1 MERFHELTE
10 ETKEY
15 IDRRFSVYLFYT
27 TMADGDRYYECSS
40 CRQSGVVSRYR
51 RMEREQDYVLDR
63 AKHNDTVRCPFCG
76 RVCTLKNNGK
86 TKKRKSLWEERRY
99 VLCEIGEHGE
109 VLLRALD
116 TWRGYGNTFALPTI
130 AETRRY
136 ILTPGKAEVWDCNW
150 YRQDWRRTERT
161 QADAFHDKCTWY
173 YTNKAP
179 DTSYEF
185 IDIEKIY
192 TVDFMKYCSL
202 DLYLETFSS
211 HDYVGTEIA
220 AVKWLC
226 EYAKNP
232 RMEMF
237 LKCGLKKM
245 VRSNIQWN
253 RKLRGIVN
261 WKAKSPWAALKIT
274 KTEYKVLIQQDD
286 NVRIDILEVLHEA
299 RATRPKT
306 KIEEAIHLAYKGFWS
321 ENKKSIEKYVIGAG
335 FSVKTLSK
343 YIGKGGISCGGFYWR
358 DYLDAAEKLGYDL
371 KNEVVLFPKNL
382 KEEHDK
388 ATAAVRYKANR
399 EMEEAAKKSLAKRRK
414 KLNLEGE
421 EYFIRIAENMSEII
435 EEGKTLKHCV
445 GGYAERHMKDQTTI
459 LFIRKV
465 DAPDTPLYTVEY
477 RDDRV
482 VQAYGFKNTELPED
496 AKAFLDAWKETIKTN
511 KKKEDVGAEIIASAA

>member
-10 ETKEY
+10 ETMAY

-27 TMADGDRYYECSS
+27 TMEDGDRHYECSS
-40 CRQSGVVSRYR
+40 CRQGGVVSRYR
-51 RMEREQDYVLDR
+51 RMEREQDYILDR

-86 TKKRKSLWEERRY
+86 AKKRKSLWEERRY
-99 VLCEIGEHGE
+99 VLCEIGDNGE

-116 TWRGYGNTFALPTI
+116 TYRGYGNTFALPTI
-130 AETRRY
+130 EEKRRY
-136 ILTPGKAEVWDCNW
+136 ILTPGKVEVWDYNHYYQKW
-150 YRQDWRRTERT
+150 SQTDRTR
-161 QADAFHDKCTWY
+161 ADAFPDKCVWY
-173 YTNKAP
+173 CTNKAP

-202 DLYLETFSS
+202 DLYLEMFSS
-211 HDYVGTEIA
+211 HDYVGTEIGA
-220 AVKWLC
+220 TKWLC

-232 RMEMF
+232 RLEMF
-237 LKCGLKKM
+237 LKCGLRQM
-245 VRSNIQWN
+245 LRSNIMWN

-274 KTEYKVLIQQDD
+274 KPEYKVLMTADD
-286 NVRIDILEVLHEA
+286 DVRIEALEILREVREIE
-299 RATRPKT
+299 PNV
-306 KIEEAIHLAYKGFWS
+306 KIEGAIALAKKRIWS
-321 ENKKSIEKYVIGAG
+321 ENKEFIKKHVVGAG
-335 FSVKTLSK
+335 FSIEKLIRYVE
-343 YIGKGGISCGGFYWR
+343 KGLYCGQFYWK
-358 DYLDAAEKLGYDL
+358 DYITAAEKLGYDL

-414 KLNLEGE
+414 KMNLEGKD
-421 EYFIRIAENMSEII
+421 YFIRIAENMSEII
-435 EEGKTLKHCV
+435 EEGKALKHCV

-459 LFIRKV
+459 LFIRKI
-465 DAPDTPLYTVEY
+465 DAPETPLYTVEY
-477 RDDRV
+477 RDGRV
-482 VQAYGFKNTELPED
+482 VQAFGFKNTAIPED
-496 AKAFLDAWKETIKTN
+496 AKAFLDGWKEKISK
-511 KKKEDVGAEIIASAA
+511 KKKEDVGAEVIAPAA